1 MGASDKKTA
10 DLENKISQLDKKM
23 TAMANVPAVKA
34 APPKINIKPVPQ
46 KAPEAKKRAN
56 FFVE

>member
-1 MGASDKKTA
+1 
-10 DLENKISQLDKKM
+10 M